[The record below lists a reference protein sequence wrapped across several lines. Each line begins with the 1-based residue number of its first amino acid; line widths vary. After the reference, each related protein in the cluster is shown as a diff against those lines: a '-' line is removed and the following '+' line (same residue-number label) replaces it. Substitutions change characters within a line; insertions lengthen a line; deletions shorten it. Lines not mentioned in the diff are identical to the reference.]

1 MPRVLPGSLQHRIV
15 RPAILSII
23 GTYSPF
29 YIAAVYWPLASMAG
43 GFGLVLGI
51 GGILEPLLAGAWLC
65 TISILLLL
73 DNVRHRIWGLLAA
86 ISYTIAF
93 PSLFFYSWFLTS
105 SQGGILTREGAWLA
119 IIAPLVGLIGGVWG
133 FLWKSSTTATTPG
146 TVDMKAPSLSRL
158 PRDKPVIPALLS
170 IAGTALPLYLLY
182 VFVGALFAPPQPP
195 QEGSVGPDFGFI
207 LVPLLV
213 GGAAFLVL
221 LPMVFS
227 IFLLFDPRRHR
238 AWGAVL
244 TVWWG
249 LPSAYLLVA
258 IVVDLVNGGFTVS
271 QGPSWPGIV
280 FTPFLGLAGGVW
292 GFFWHTGVNP
302 RAWTSQ
308 TIARAM
314 RGLSGRVMLG
324 GWACIVCAIFASPAL
339 AILPSVLVVGNMLLG
354 RRSVRSRARGAALM
368 GLVVASGLSLLAF
381 EVVEYLNAY
390 WEVGPRVAGLAGL
403 VAIVVAG
410 SGLVWSIR
418 GPLIPRWKRLST
430 TVVFAVLVSVLAGSI
445 LLYGFNTIQAYQN
458 RPKPNVA
465 ITNIRDTYTQDCG
478 PSGSQTTTFNMTLTL
493 VNTGGNGIA
502 TIGYDL
508 NGQQVSSEG
517 YYIEANSQL
526 PIINVVIAHA
536 CYGAAVPTYTAVL
549 LSEQAA

>member
-1 MPRVLPGSLQHRIV
+1 MGSLPLRIV

-23 GTYSPF
+23 GVYSPF
-29 YIAAVYWPLASMAG
+29 YVAAVYWPLASTPG
-43 GFGLVLGI
+43 GSLLVTVNFLI
-51 GGILEPLLAGAWLC
+51 VELLAGAWLS
-65 TISILLLL
+65 IVSILLFL

-86 ISYTIAF
+86 ISYTIVF

-105 SQGGILTREGAWLA
+105 SQVGVLTQEGAWLA
-119 IIAPLVGLIGGVWG
+119 IMAPLVGLIGGVWG
-133 FLWKSSTTATTPG
+133 FLWKSSTTVATTG
-146 TVDMKAPSLSRL
+146 TVDIKAPGLSRF
-158 PRDKPVIPALLS
+158 PRDKPVIPALLC

-182 VFVGALFAPPQPP
+182 VLVGALFASPQPP

-207 LVPLLV
+207 LIPLLV

-227 IFLLFDPRRHR
+227 IFLLFDPRRHK

-258 IVVDLVNGGFTVS
+258 IIIDLVNGAFTVS
-271 QGPSWPGIV
+271 QGTYWPGIV

-302 RAWTSQ
+302 RAWTLP
-308 TIARAM
+308 TIVGTM
-314 RGLSGRVMLG
+314 RGMSGRVMVG

-354 RRSVRSRARGAALM
+354 RRTVRSRARGVALM

-381 EVVEYLNAY
+381 EVVEYLNAW
-390 WEVGPRVAGLAGL
+390 WEVGARVAGIASL
-403 VAIVVAG
+403 VAIVLAG
-410 SGLVWSIR
+410 SGLVWSIS
-418 GPLIPRWKRLST
+418 GPLIPRWKRLSAT
-430 TVVFAVLVSVLAGSI
+430 LVFAVLVSVLAGSI

-465 ITNIRDTYTQDCG
+465 ITNIQDTYTQDCG
-478 PSGSQTTTFNMTLTL
+478 PSGSQTTTFTMTLTL

-502 TIGYDL
+502 TIGYDV

-517 YYIEANSQL
+517 YYIAANSQL
-526 PIINVVIAHA
+526 PIISVVIVHT
-536 CYGAAVPTYTAVL
+536 CYGTAVPTYTAVL
-549 LSEQAA
+549 LSEQVG